1 MYVEAIIAAMRAM
14 PWIAPTLKTLSFSYL
29 NILNQTIGVSGY
41 KPFVLFKCTNNIQDT
56 SHLPFQSSSHVH
68 GFILFT

>member
-1 MYVEAIIAAMRAM
+1 VEAIIAAMRAM

-29 NILNQTIGVSGY
+29 NILNQTIGVS
-41 KPFVLFKCTNNIQDT
+41 FFFFALFKSTNNVQDT